1 MIVCDPHNPFSKT
14 PCPFDAIATAAG
26 RIKVGLVFL
35 SSNDVGSRTRQK
47 TEKSWKKIAQKKQD
61 IKSQINPF
69 LPFMFM
75 MSEIMIMMMVDDD
88 CHKNGKKGNT

>member
-1 MIVCDPHNPFSKT
+1 M
-14 PCPFDAIATAAG
+14 
-26 RIKVGLVFL
+26 
-35 SSNDVGSRTRQK
+35 
-47 TEKSWKKIAQKKQD
+47 KIAQKKQD